1 VSQNNQTNAATCS
14 EENGKPNSPLHQ
26 FREFVAQRLQKGP
39 YGWPGEAGYQ
49 LASKYGDLIEQ
60 YWNEGE
66 LVEDTAAAVHRMH
79 MGRGVTQVKPVS
91 RETLI
96 AAGCVFNKYF
106 NADERD
112 QSERQGDRIDMF
124 RREV

>member
-1 VSQNNQTNAATCS
+1 VSTERSQATS
-14 EENGKPNSPLHQ
+14 RPTTPLHQ
-26 FREFVAQRLQKGP
+26 FREAVAQRLQKVP
-39 YGWPGEAGYQ
+39 FGWGGEAGYQ

-66 LVEDTAAAVHRMH
+66 LVDDTAHAVHRLH
-79 MGRGVTQVKPVS
+79 MGRGVKSVVPVS
-91 RETLI
+91 RATLV

-124 RREV
+124 RREI

>member
-1 VSQNNQTNAATCS
+1 MASTNQSHC
-14 EENGKPNSPLHQ
+14 EEIGKPTSPLHQ
-26 FREFVAQRLQKGP
+26 FRVFVAQRLQKVP
-39 YGWPGEAGYQ
+39 FGWGGEAGYQ
-49 LASKYGDLIEQ
+49 LAEKHAALVQ
-60 YWNEGE
+60 QKWNAGVTVDE
-66 LVEDTAAAVHRMH
+66 TAHAVHRAQMD
-79 MGRGVTQVKPVS
+79 RPQTVKPIS
-91 RETLI
+91 RASLI